1 MRFLFHGTLIPVRH
15 DVFVEQQRIILEVF
29 FLLFIMSGMV
39 KTVSSRC
46 VNPDVG

>member
-1 MRFLFHGTLIPVRH
+1 MRFLQH

-29 FLLFIMSGMV
+29 FVFFLFIMLGMV

-46 VNPDVG
+46 VKPGVG